1 MKRIKPAPRKNPFEY
16 GRELTGGELVDRPEE
31 IDQLTRSMQNTAKLF
46 LIGPRRYGKTSL
58 LATAAARAERDGM
71 VVLRYD
77 AERFEGLDTLAQA
90 LLTAAGRRL
99 AGTVERAGDML
110 KRLAGRLRPSVTYNV
125 HDGEFEV
132 ALGASDEPGAEA
144 LPIFTDVLDS
154 IERMAEEA
162 DTPVTVI
169 IDEFQAVIQER
180 GVAAEKQIR
189 AAVQR
194 HRHVGYIFAGSAT
207 RLLADMTGDPNR
219 AFYKLGA
226 RLFIGPIPRDEF
238 AAFLRAGFADAGF
251 TVAEGAVDR
260 ILDLAEEVPYSV
272 QRLAHACWEQAR
284 ISDDLTVAP
293 DRVAAALER
302 VVRQEDP
309 AYTQVWNA
317 LAAQQKRALKA
328 VVLQNGLSLMSAEV
342 SQRYKVPTPSMQKAL
357 QGLEHKGVV
366 RQEETLGTVRYRLQ
380 DPLLGHWMRLAQQV

>member
-1 MKRIKPAPRKNPFEY
+1 MKGTKPPRRNPFEY
-16 GRELTGGELVDRPEE
+16 GRELTGDELVDRREE
-31 IDQLTRSMQNTAKLF
+31 LDQLIRSMQNRAKLF

-77 AERFEGLDTLAQA
+77 AERFDGLDTLARA

-110 KRLAGRLRPSVTYNV
+110 RRLAGRLRPSVTYNV
-125 HDGEFEV
+125 QDGDFEV
-132 ALGASDEPGAEA
+132 ALGASDEPGAEE

-169 IDEFQAVIQER
+169 IDEFQAVVQER

-189 AAVQR
+189 AAVQQ

-226 RLFIGPIPRDEF
+226 RLFIGPIPRNEF
-238 AAFLRAGFADAGF
+238 AAFLRAGFANAGF
-251 TVAEGAVDR
+251 AVAEGAVDR

-272 QRLAHACWEQAR
+272 QRLAHECWEQTR
-284 ISDDLTVAP
+284 TSDDLAITP
-293 DRVAAALER
+293 KRVTAALER

-309 AYTQVWNA
+309 AYTQVWNS

-328 VVLQNGLSLMSAEV
+328 VVLQNGLSLMSADV
-342 SQRYKVPTPSMQKAL
+342 SRRYKVPTPSMQKAL
-357 QGLEHKGVV
+357 QGLEQKGVI

-380 DPLLGHWMRLAQQV
+380 DPLLGHWMRLAQQA